1 MNNKPKNTVVLKIAN
16 LSNPF
21 ETLYAKI
28 WVMVKIEIEKISN
41 DSNEKYP
48 ATEVKIKNQ
57 NVSPAVT
64 ATDLKRG
71 DENCNFKSDK
81 WMLSGRIGIMLLHQ
95 LMQVIKSRLETYRI
109 YVYLR
114 IIQKFLW

>member
-1 MNNKPKNTVVLKIAN
+1 MKTNSNPKNTVVLKIAN

-28 WVMVKIEIEKISN
+28 WVIVKIEIEKIIKYSY
-41 DSNEKYP
+41 EKYP
-48 ATEVKIKNQ
+48 IAEVRIINQ

-71 DENCNFKSDK
+71 DDNCNFKSGK
-81 WMLSGRIGIMLLHQ
+81 WMQLSLIVTMWLLQ
-95 LMQVIKSRLETYRI
+95 LIQSIKSILETCKI
-109 YVYLR
+109 YV
-114 IIQKFLW
+114 F